1 MNHPIST
8 LLSALNMMILPY
20 SLTTADRVEIHELPG
35 RYGDAIDD
43 RDWTRLD
50 TVFTQDAVFDL
61 TGVGSRIC
69 NGLDDIKAFMELEA
83 AHPRTHMM
91 TNIYADSDEYAVELR
106 FRIVALIGKGLTST
120 GSYYD
125 KLVKTEN
132 GWRTYHRYVSSRRRD
147 KREAEVDR
155 LGIAL

>member
-1 MNHPIST
+1 MNYRIST
-8 LLSALNMMILPY
+8 PLRELNIMALPY
-20 SLTTADRVEIHELPG
+20 PLTTADRVEIHELPG

-43 RDWTRLD
+43 RNWAKLD
-50 TVFTQDAVFDL
+50 AVFTQDAVFDL

-69 NGLDDIKAFMELEA
+69 NGLDDIKVFMETEA

-91 TNIYADSDEYAVELR
+91 TNIYAESDENAVELR

-147 KREAEVDR
+147 KRDAKVD
-155 LGIAL
+155 LKGIAL

>member
-1 MNHPIST
+1 MT
-8 LLSALNMMILPY
+8 DTTYL
-20 SLTTADRVEIHELPG
+20 LTTADRVAIHELPG

-43 RDWTRLD
+43 RNWPGLD
-50 TVFTQDAVFDL
+50 AVFTQDAVFDL

-69 NGLDDIKAFMELEA
+69 DGLDDIKSFMESEA

-91 TNIYADSDEYAVELR
+91 TNVYADSDEDGVTLR
-106 FRIVALIGKGLTST
+106 FRIVALIGKGRTST
-120 GSYYD
+120 ASYYD
-125 KLVKTEN
+125 KIIKTN
-132 GWRTYHRYVSSRRRD
+132 DGWRTQHRFVSNRRRD